1 MNIIWNAH
9 LKVLGATEVGLGW
22 GTDDPKGGV
31 DAYTALITV
40 TLPQRAG
47 TATITVKAQKKNE
60 TVVVNRDA
68 TLACGPN
75 GIEAN
80 VTYRV
85 SRNTGANGTQVGVNV
100 ALQAGQKNGA
110 TKGVLGTATGQ
121 FGQDITV
128 HVLIPGTCA

>member
-9 LKVLGATEVGLGW
+9 LNVLGATEVGLGW
-22 GTDDPKGGV
+22 GTDPIGGI
-31 DAYTALITV
+31 DSYTASITV

-47 TATITVKAQKKNE
+47 DATVNSQKKNE
-60 TVVVNRDA
+60 NVVVNRDA

-85 SRNTGANGTQVGVNV
+85 SPNTGANGTQVGVNV
-100 ALQAGQKNGA
+100 ATKAGQKNGA
-110 TKGVLGTATGQ
+110 TKGVLGKATGQ
-121 FGQDITV
+121 IGQDITV
-128 HVLIPGTCA
+128 HIFIPGSCA

>member
-9 LKVLGATEVGLGW
+9 LNVLGATEVGLGW
-22 GTDDPKGGV
+22 GTNDKGGI
-31 DAYTALITV
+31 DGYTALITV

-47 TATITVKAQKKNE
+47 TATVNAQKKNE

-85 SRNTGANGTQVGVNV
+85 SRNPGATGTQVGVNV

-110 TKGVLGTATGQ
+110 TKGVLGAATGQ
-121 FGQDITV
+121 IGQDITV

>member
-1 MNIIWNAH
+1 MKINIIWNAH
-9 LKVLGATEVGLGW
+9 LNVLGATEVGLGW

-31 DAYTALITV
+31 GAYTAFIAV

-47 TATITVKAQKKNE
+47 TATVNSQKPNE
-60 TVVVNRDA
+60 KVVVNRDA

-85 SRNTGANGTQVGVNV
+85 SPNAGANGTQVGVNV
-100 ALQAGQKNGA
+100 ATQAGQKNGA

-121 FGQDITV
+121 VGQDITV
-128 HVLIPGTCA
+128 KVHIPGTCA